1 MRKQFVNA
9 QETNKLT
16 KVGIIAWLVAKAV
29 GIIDITAAIL
39 LSAFIVEAG
48 YAFVILLVIGIALLM
63 MKQKWV
69 GTQIRNWYLLKR
81 DGFVIEYHEI

>member
-9 QETNKLT
+9 QETDKLT

-29 GIIDITAAIL
+29 GIIDITSAIL

-48 YAFVILLVIGIALLM
+48 YASVILLVIGVGLLV
-63 MKQKWV
+63 MKQSYV
-69 GTQIRNWYLLKR
+69 GKQIRNWYLLKR
-81 DGFVIEYHEI
+81 DGFVTEYYEI

>member
-1 MRKQFVNA
+1 MKQHINA
-9 QETNKLT
+9 KETDKLT

-48 YAFVILLVIGIALLM
+48 YAFVMLLVIGIALLM
-63 MKQKWV
+63 MKQKYV

-81 DGFVIEYHEI
+81 DGFVTEYYEI

>member
-1 MRKQFVNA
+1 MKQHINA
-9 QETNKLT
+9 KETDKLT

-63 MKQKWV
+63 MKQKYV

-81 DGFVIEYHEI
+81 DGFVTEYYEI